1 MNYENKDL
9 LILPKQHL
17 FSEGELKK
25 EVESICKIL
34 YSERGEAD
42 FFNSNEL
49 LDLNNYKSYRK
60 PALIKKYLIKTKT
73 AFVFLLNKN

>member
-17 FSEGELKK
+17 FSAGELKK

-42 FFNSNEL
+42 FFNSNEI
-49 LDLNNYKSYRK
+49 LDLNNYKCYRK
-60 PALIKKYLIKTKT
+60 AALIKKYLKKTKT
-73 AFVFLLNKN
+73 AFVFLVNKN